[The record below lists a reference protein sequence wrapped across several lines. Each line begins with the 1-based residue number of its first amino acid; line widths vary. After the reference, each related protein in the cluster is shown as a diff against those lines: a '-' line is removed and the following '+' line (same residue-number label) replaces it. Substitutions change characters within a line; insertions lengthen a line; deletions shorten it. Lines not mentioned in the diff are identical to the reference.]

1 MSAPIMVPLDGSPAA
16 EAALPWAVRLATA
29 TGGGLRLVG
38 VHAPPA
44 MVLDGEAVVGA
55 VIPDQ
60 PIREEELKYFAG
72 VQARLKALGMS
83 VSAELLDGGVVSSLA
98 GYAVTLRPAWIVM
111 LSHARGALARFFLG
125 ETATE
130 FLRRSPCPVLLVHET
145 DTSADPKDVLIPL
158 DGSPLAERM
167 IGPAAEFARTIGADV
182 TLLVA
187 AADVRLPDPE
197 AYLARHAAT
206 IRTANTIVKT
216 RVVREGHAADAILS
230 AAAPGTVVALAT
242 HGRGGLSKLVWGSV
256 TDQVV
261 HRAIGPVL
269 VFKPTENDPA
279 AGSAT
284 AVPGAS

>member
-1 MSAPIMVPLDGSPAA
+1 MIPLDGSPAA
-16 EAALPWAVRLATA
+16 EAALPWAVRLAEK
-29 TGGGLRLVG
+29 TGGSLRLVG

-72 VQARLKALGMS
+72 VQARLQSANVP

-98 GYAVTLRPAWIVM
+98 GYAATLRPAWIVM

-145 DTSADPKDVLIPL
+145 DTSVDATHVLVPL

-167 IGPAAEFARTIGADV
+167 IGPAAEFARTIGAGV

-187 AADVRLPDPE
+187 ATDARLPDPE
-197 AYLARHAAT
+197 EYLARHATT
-206 IRTANTIVKT
+206 IRPTNSNVQT

-230 AAAPGTVVALAT
+230 AATPGTVVALAT

-269 VFKPTENDPA
+269 VFKPSDP
-279 AGSAT
+279 
-284 AVPGAS
+284 